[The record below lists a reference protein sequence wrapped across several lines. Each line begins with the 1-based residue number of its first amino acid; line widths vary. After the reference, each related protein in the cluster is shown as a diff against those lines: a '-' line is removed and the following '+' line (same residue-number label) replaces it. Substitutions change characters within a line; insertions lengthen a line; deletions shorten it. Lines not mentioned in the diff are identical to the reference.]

1 MKFVERK
8 DLDKA
13 KCNFCGSSGIYITRI
28 PYPLGISRD
37 YDSGMRI
44 HVCLCLC
51 KDCMKTIFKMLEVTY
66 GKGIFF

>member
-13 KCNFCGSSGIYITRI
+13 KCNFCGSPGIYITRI

-37 YDSGMRI
+37 YDSGMRLR
-44 HVCLCLC
+44 VCLCKACL
-51 KDCMKTIFKMLEVTY
+51 KRVYKMVEVTY
-66 GKGIFF
+66 GKGI

>member
-13 KCNFCGSSGIYITRI
+13 KCNFCGSPGIYITKI

-37 YDSGMRI
+37 YDAGMKLR
-44 HVCLCLC
+44 VCLCR
-51 KDCMKTIFKMLEVTY
+51 DCLKRVYKMVEVTY
-66 GKGIFF
+66 GKGI

>member
-13 KCNFCGSSGIYITRI
+13 KCNFCGSPGIYITRI

-37 YDSGMRI
+37 YDYGMRLR
-44 HVCLCLC
+44 VCLC
-51 KDCMKTIFKMLEVTY
+51 KDCLNRVCKMVEVTY
-66 GKGIFF
+66 GKGI

>member
-13 KCNFCGSSGIYITRI
+13 KCNFCNNQGKYITRI
-28 PYPLGISRD
+28 SYPLGINKD

-44 HVCLCLC
+44 RVCLC

-66 GKGIFF
+66 GKGVFF

>member
-13 KCNFCGSSGIYITRI
+13 KCNFCGSPGIYITRI
-28 PYPLGISRD
+28 PYLLGISRD

-44 HVCLCLC
+44 RVCLC
-51 KDCMKTIFKMLEVTY
+51 KDCMKTVFKTLEVTY
-66 GKGIFF
+66 GKGVLF

>member
-1 MKFVERK
+1 MKFVEQK

-37 YDSGMRI
+37 YDSGMKLQI
-44 HVCLCLC
+44 CIC
-51 KDCMKTIFKMLEVTY
+51 KDCLKRVYKMIEVTY
-66 GKGIFF
+66 GKRVFF

>member
-13 KCNFCGSSGIYITRI
+13 KCNFCNNQGKYITRI
-28 PYPLGISRD
+28 LYPLGINKD

-44 HVCLCLC
+44 RVCLC
-51 KDCMKTIFKMLEVTY
+51 KDCMKTVFKTLEVTY
-66 GKGIFF
+66 GKGVLF

>member
-13 KCNFCGSSGIYITRI
+13 KCNFCNNQGKYITRI
-28 PYPLGISRD
+28 PYPLGIHKD

-44 HVCLCLC
+44 RVCLC